1 MKITPK
7 EGLKRFVVK
16 IEINHSTDF
25 NEFDPAS
32 AREGDA
38 NYSGGK
44 MGSGQPAVVYATT
57 VDLSSGQHEFPAA
70 LIGHSSPDGSD
81 GLCRSGNLSDA
92 HLGITHRQGDRHPH
106 PAMKKLLHLLFCA
119 GLSCTIPQA
128 HRNNP
133 AHLLRDR
140 LPARTSRGK
149 RPWAPPLHST
159 VPQALRC
166 CGRYPATT
174 TSTAAGPSAP
184 EPGSPSM
191 KKHCCHCLEA

>member
-25 NEFDPAS
+25 NEFYPAS

-44 MGSGQPAVVYATT
+44 MGSGQPAVVYAAT

-81 GLCRSGNLSDA
+81 GSVDPDLSTLTSA
-92 HLGITHRQGDRHPH
+92 LHIVKGIV
-106 PAMKKLLHLLFCA
+106 
-119 GLSCTIPQA
+119 I
-128 HRNNP
+128 
-133 AHLLRDR
+133 
-140 LPARTSRGK
+140 RT
-149 RPWAPPLHST
+149 RP
-159 VPQALRC
+159 
-166 CGRYPATT
+166 
-174 TSTAAGPSAP
+174 
-184 EPGSPSM
+184 
-191 KKHCCHCLEA
+191 